1 MHEKE
6 KGDFSSVAKKQ
17 HLYLNGEI
25 KMDIKKAIKPLV
37 ELFDLENLTPFQIE
51 NSGYSQSTQAK
62 VIHAFIGSI
71 DYQIKGQNNY
81 IGNTLSPNLAK
92 AYESSNCTDTHED
105 YINSLIQQI
114 KNAELCIES
123 MLELSRDLKD
133 VYLENIG
140 EVYRPYKP
148 ADKQALGKAMST
160 ASRLEAK
167 ALLEKMNVKVSNPAL
182 EEVLAK

>member
-1 MHEKE
+1 MK
-6 KGDFSSVAKKQ
+6 
-17 HLYLNGEI
+17 NEI
-25 KMDIKKAIKPLV
+25 QALV
-37 ELFDLENLTPFQIE
+37 SQFDLENLTPFQKE

-114 KNAELCIES
+114 KNAELCISS
-123 MLELSRDLKD
+123 MEDLTKDLKD
-133 VYLENIG
+133 VYLENVG

-167 ALLEKMNVKVSNPAL
+167 ELLERMNIQVSNPAL
-182 EEVLAK
+182 EEMLENK

>member
-1 MHEKE
+1 MK
-6 KGDFSSVAKKQ
+6 
-17 HLYLNGEI
+17 NEI
-25 KMDIKKAIKPLV
+25 QALV
-37 ELFDLENLTPFQIE
+37 SQFDLENLTPFQKE

-62 VIHAFIGSI
+62 VIYAFIGSI

-114 KNAELCIES
+114 KNAELCISS
-123 MLELSRDLKD
+123 MEELTKDLKD
-133 VYLENIG
+133 VYLENVG

-167 ALLEKMNVKVSNPAL
+167 ELLERMNIQVSNPAL
-182 EEVLAK
+182 EEMLENK

>member
-1 MHEKE
+1 MQKE
-6 KGDFSSVAKKQ
+6 IQA
-17 HLYLNGEI
+17 
-25 KMDIKKAIKPLV
+25 LV
-37 ELFDLENLTPFQIE
+37 SQFDLENLTDFQKE
-51 NSGYSQSTQAK
+51 NSGYTQSTQAK
-62 VIHAFIGSI
+62 VIHAFTGAI
-71 DYQIKGQNNY
+71 DYQIKGTKNY

-114 KNAELCIES
+114 KNAELCIQS
-123 MLELSRDLKD
+123 LEDLSKDLKD
-133 VYLENIG
+133 VYLENVG

-167 ALLEKMNVKVSNPAL
+167 ALLEKMNIEVSNPAL
-182 EEVLAK
+182 EDVLETK

>member
-1 MHEKE
+1 MQKE
-6 KGDFSSVAKKQ
+6 IQA
-17 HLYLNGEI
+17 
-25 KMDIKKAIKPLV
+25 LV
-37 ELFDLENLTPFQIE
+37 SQFDLENLTTFQIE

-123 MLELSRDLKD
+123 MTDLSKDLKD
-133 VYLENIG
+133 VYLENVG

-167 ALLEKMNVKVSNPAL
+167 ELLERMNIQVSNPAL
-182 EEVLAK
+182 EELLENK

>member
-1 MHEKE
+1 MK
-6 KGDFSSVAKKQ
+6 
-17 HLYLNGEI
+17 NEI
-25 KMDIKKAIKPLV
+25 QALV
-37 ELFDLENLTPFQIE
+37 SQFDLENLTPFQKE

-114 KNAELCIES
+114 KNAELCISS
-123 MLELSRDLKD
+123 MEELTKDLKD
-133 VYLENIG
+133 VYLENVG

-167 ALLEKMNVKVSNPAL
+167 ELLERMNIQVSNPAL
-182 EEVLAK
+182 EEMLENK

>member
-1 MHEKE
+1 MKT
-6 KGDFSSVAKKQ
+6 
-17 HLYLNGEI
+17 EI
-25 KMDIKKAIKPLV
+25 QALV
-37 ELFDLENLTPFQIE
+37 SQFDLENLTPFQKE

-114 KNAELCIES
+114 KNAELCISS
-123 MLELSRDLKD
+123 MEELTKDLKD
-133 VYLENIG
+133 VYLENVG

-167 ALLEKMNVKVSNPAL
+167 ELLERMNIQVSNPAL
-182 EEVLAK
+182 EELLDNK